1 MDAAI
6 HRENQAN
13 AGATRTLAAFASSL
27 TFESLPK
34 EVVEKAKLCIL
45 DTLGCCIFGN
55 SLPSLEKLSAV
66 VLADGSSPQSSV
78 FGRAA
83 CTSPSSAALLNGTA
97 AHAFQLDEI
106 HIESTLHPGSLAL
119 PAAFALAER
128 QGGADGRDLIV
139 ALVAGYEVGLRVGL
153 ALKGGMFKSGFHN
166 QGTTGVFV
174 AAAAAARMLGLDA
187 RQTAQTFGI
196 AASQA
201 AGLMAVQD
209 GAMTKAFHSGRAAQ
223 SGVYAALLAQQ
234 GYTGIDDVLDG
245 GYGTFLNSFVDD
257 WSAEALMRDL
267 GSDWRILRVGFKP
280 ASASNGSIC
289 AMSAIDRIMQEHA
302 LQAHDIE
309 AITVFVSDNTLHHC
323 GWPYVPERI
332 QSVLSA
338 QMNLFYGVAVMALDR
353 RAGIE
358 QFDERRIRDP
368 QILKFIEMIDVRH
381 DPKFDAENGRYRV
394 GCRMVVK
401 AKGREV
407 ETTVLYRRGS
417 PEDPMTSAE
426 LDDKFQMLAR
436 RQKHLNVPVLA
447 KAVAALDKPL
457 PVGQLARL
465 LRGEAGDHFAG

>member
-1 MDAAI
+1 MDATTHQEKRA
-6 HRENQAN
+6 E
-13 AGATRTLAAFASSL
+13 GATRTLAAFASSL
-27 TFESLPK
+27 TFESLPG

-45 DTLGCCIFGN
+45 DTVGCCIFGN
-55 SLPSLEKLSAV
+55 TLPSLEKLSAV
-66 VLADGSSPQSSV
+66 VLADGASPQSSV
-78 FGRAA
+78 FGSSAR
-83 CTSPSSAALLNGTA
+83 TSPPSAALLNATA

-119 PAAFALAER
+119 PAAIALAER
-128 QGGADGRDLIV
+128 QDGADGRGLIV
-139 ALVAGYEVGLRVGL
+139 ALVAGYEVGLRIGV

-187 RQTAQTFGI
+187 KQTAQAFGI

-234 GYTGIDDVLDG
+234 GYTGIENVLDG
-245 GYGTFLNSFVDD
+245 AYGTFFNSFVDD
-257 WSAEALMRDL
+257 WSAEALARDL
-267 GSDWRILRVGFKP
+267 GSDWKILRVGFKP
-280 ASASNGSIC
+280 APASNGSIC
-289 AMSAIDRIMQEHA
+289 AMTAIDRIMREHG

-309 AITVFVSDNTLHHC
+309 AITVGVSDNTLHHC
-323 GWPYVPERI
+323 GWPYVPDRI

-358 QFDERRIRDP
+358 QFDEGRIRDP
-368 QILKFIEMIDVRH
+368 QILTFIEKIEVRH
-381 DPKFDAENGRYRV
+381 DPKFDSENGRYRV

-401 AKGREV
+401 AKGGEF
-407 ETTVLYRRGS
+407 ETTVLYRPGS
-417 PEDPMTSAE
+417 PEEPMSPAE
-426 LDDKFQMLAR
+426 LGDKFQMLALR
-436 RQKHLNVPVLA
+436 RQGLNGPALA
-447 KAVAALDKPL
+447 KAVAGLDMSL
-457 PVGQLARL
+457 PVAQFARL
-465 LRGEAGDHFAG
+465 LRGEA